1 MRRRW
6 LSCRRSSGQ
15 VERRRRPRR
24 MQAVL
29 AAGFARLYAVYKN
42 YLARPKCSHRA
53 GLVLDVPE
61 QCCGVCLSTLT
72 DRGSASCSL
81 VLTIAGTILD
91 RGRNA
96 RARPTSISRP
106 LCGVQEFLAAT
117 AGARAI
123 PCRTPS
129 APSSPDGT
137 PWVRRQNQRGAERSE
152 TSRQRCPPFAV
163 SILGAA
169 PGCSPKRWRKL
180 RKLPEWVCRLRRNR
194 GYRRAVA
201 NVSATS
207 VFSPHHFKDLAAST
221 RSSSGRAPGVI
232 ALSHHRNRTVT
243 CGS

>member
-106 LCGVQEFLAAT
+106 LCGVQEFLA
-117 AGARAI
+117 GARAI

-137 PWVRRQNQRGAERSE
+137 GGKGGKVGNLPATLPAVRCLNFGGRSRVQSKTLAEIAEIAGMGPPAPPQPWIPASGGQRFGD
-152 TSRQRCPPFAV
+152 QCF
-163 SILGAA
+163 
-169 PGCSPKRWRKL
+169 
-180 RKLPEWVCRLRRNR
+180 
-194 GYRRAVA
+194 
-201 NVSATS
+201 
-207 VFSPHHFKDLAAST
+207 FSPSFQGLGGFHAIIL
-221 RSSSGRAPGVI
+221 RAG
-232 ALSHHRNRTVT
+232 ARCHRTVT
-243 CGS
+243 SS

>member
-24 MQAVL
+24 MQAVH

-137 PWVRRQNQRGAERSE
+137 PRVRRQNQRGAEKVGNLPATLPAVRCLNFGGRSRVQSKTLAE
-152 TSRQRCPPFAV
+152 IAEIAGSAGRLPQQWIPDGGDQRFGLQC
-163 SILGAA
+163 L
-169 PGCSPKRWRKL
+169 
-180 RKLPEWVCRLRRNR
+180 
-194 GYRRAVA
+194 
-201 NVSATS
+201 
-207 VFSPHHFKDLAAST
+207 
-221 RSSSGRAPGVI
+221 SS
-232 ALSHHRNRTVT
+232 
-243 CGS
+243 